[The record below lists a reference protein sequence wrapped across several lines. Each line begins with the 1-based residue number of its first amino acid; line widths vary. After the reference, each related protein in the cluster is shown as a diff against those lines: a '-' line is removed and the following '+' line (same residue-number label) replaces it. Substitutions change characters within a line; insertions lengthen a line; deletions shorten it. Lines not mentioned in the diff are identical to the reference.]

1 MKTKYWVLLFAAMLA
16 LCAGLSLL
24 LLRGSG
30 SARAEI
36 WSDGKLLC
44 TVDLHRDQTFT
55 VETDLGTNTVEV
67 RGGTIRVTE
76 ADCPDQIC
84 VRRGACSGGAPVVCL
99 PHRLVIR
106 FTGGGTVD
114 AAAG

>member
-1 MKTKYWVLLFAAMLA
+1 MKTKYWVLLFAAVLA

-30 SARAEI
+30 STRAEI
-36 WSDGKLLC
+36 WSEGQLLR
-44 TVDLHRDQTFT
+44 TVDLRRDQTFT
-55 VETDLGTNTVEV
+55 VETGLGTNTVEV

-106 FTGGGTVD
+106 FTGGGAVD